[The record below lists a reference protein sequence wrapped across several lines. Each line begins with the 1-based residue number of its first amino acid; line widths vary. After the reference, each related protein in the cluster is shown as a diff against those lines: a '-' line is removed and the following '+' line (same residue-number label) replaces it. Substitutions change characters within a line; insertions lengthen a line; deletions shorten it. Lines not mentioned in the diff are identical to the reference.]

1 MSSLRVP
8 TKFKSSTYTS
18 IIANLV
24 SDILIKMHGHI
35 GLFAYHSFNKY
46 SLRRLYHMPPDYFNL
61 YKDRCNLIEHILRG
75 FVLFA
80 PGNLNLSRIF
90 IYIYIYI
97 YVIIYESI

>member
-35 GLFAYHSFNKY
+35 GLFAYPSFNKY
-46 SLRRLYHMPPDYFNL
+46 SLRRLYHMPPDYFNP

-90 IYIYIYI
+90 IYMSLFMNPYR
-97 YVIIYESI
+97 